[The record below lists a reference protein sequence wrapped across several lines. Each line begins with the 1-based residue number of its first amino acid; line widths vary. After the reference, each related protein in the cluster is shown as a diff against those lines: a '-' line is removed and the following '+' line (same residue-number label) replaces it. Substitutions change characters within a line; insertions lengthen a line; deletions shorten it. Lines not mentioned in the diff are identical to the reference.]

1 MKLEVVRNY
10 IFSKKRLHYIGRR
23 PPDQKFICVNGA
35 WTFIEND
42 GGSRGL
48 AYGNENKASIQALVV
63 PTLITF
69 CQQAFLILQLYDII
83 LGESNSSNLQN

>member
-1 MKLEVVRNY
+1 M
-10 IFSKKRLHYIGRR
+10 
-23 PPDQKFICVNGA
+23 
-35 WTFIEND
+35 
-42 GGSRGL
+42 